1 MEKTKLTDQE
11 IKKEVDKKTK
21 KFLKNAEKF
30 LAQKAGVEEVPVEWQ
45 VSLIML
51 ESYYR
56 DFLTLVLKIS
66 QLDSITIMGR
76 YGEQPSPLL
85 GARDKAAIRLESL
98 LKEMGMTMK
107 SGVKLNVIETQKD
120 ETPLD
125 VFMKK
130 KVETR

>member
-1 MEKTKLTDQE
+1 MTDEQ
-11 IKKEVDKKTK
+11 IKKKVDLKTK
-21 KFLKNAEKF
+21 KFIKSAEKF
-30 LAQKAGVEEVPVEWQ
+30 LAEKAGVDEVPVEWE

-56 DFLTLVLKIS
+56 DFLTLVIKIS
-66 QLDSITIMGR
+66 QLDSITFKGR

-107 SGVKLNVIETQKD
+107 SGVKMKVVEAQKAD
-120 ETPLD
+120 SPLD
-125 VFMKK
+125 QFIKGK
-130 KVETR
+130 IEKR

>member
-1 MEKTKLTDQE
+1 MTDEQ
-11 IKKEVDKKTK
+11 IKKKVEKDTK
-21 KFLKNAEKF
+21 KFIKAAEKF
-30 LAQKAGVEEVPVEWQ
+30 LAEKAGLDEVPIEWG

-56 DFLTLVLKIS
+56 DFLELVLRI
-66 QLDSITIMGR
+66 QELPSITFKGR

-107 SGVKLNVIETQKD
+107 SGVKMKVVEAQKA
-120 ETPLD
+120 ESPLD
-125 VFMKK
+125 QFIKGK
-130 KVETR
+130 IEKR